1 MRYIYYL
8 SLDTDSPLQ
17 NILSLS
23 SYVSLLL
30 LGINMKVYVHSKELE
45 GEVLKETKNYIL
57 IKCKGG
63 KVVRIG
69 KHSKDKRGSDHRLV
83 K

>member
-1 MRYIYYL
+1 
-8 SLDTDSPLQ
+8 
-17 NILSLS
+17 
-23 SYVSLLL
+23 
-30 LGINMKVYVHSKELE
+30 MKVYVHSKELE